1 MPRSKTIQSG
11 RPVRSWEQPFRV
23 ADLFQ
28 TYLPMLVLI
37 VIMALF
43 IYNLGYFYGLD
54 WRYMSL
60 LRTRDYYSGT
70 LPGACSGADFIH
82 FSDSTDF
89 RQFFRAVSE
98 TAA

>member
-60 LRTRDYYSGT
+60 LGQGT
-70 LPGACSGADFIH
+70 I
-82 FSDSTDF
+82 
-89 RQFFRAVSE
+89 
-98 TAA
+98 TAERCRGLFWG